1 MIAHILIRAGDVGR
15 MIRRTTVRIMET
27 MRLIRSFAVRARR
40 YRFGVLFG
48 ALMLTLTGH
57 AFFSDLPLVAK
68 PSEWLLAASLA
79 AILLASEARPRALMV
94 LGAILAFARLPQSQ
108 IQAPHLAMLSQ
119 ALWGVSCLLTTL
131 VAVAVAFRRGRVDA
145 ERIFAVL
152 GAYLLT
158 GLVFGITYGL
168 LNDLRPGSFRLP
180 EPETARFEHGAYI
193 SFVIVT
199 SLGFGDVVPVTP
211 VARGLT
217 ILEAVIGQMYMAVLV
232 ARLVSLYSAEEFA
245 RYMDERSQRKRRPP
259 P

>member
-1 MIAHILIRAGDVGR
+1 
-15 MIRRTTVRIMET
+15 MIRHTTVRTVGET
-27 MRLIRSFAVRARR
+27 RLIRSFNARARR
-40 YRFGVLFG
+40 YRFGVLFS

-79 AILLASEARPRALMV
+79 AILLASDSRPRALMV
-94 LGAILAFARLPQSQ
+94 LGAILAFARLPQPL
-108 IQAPHLAMLSQ
+108 IEAPSLAMLSQ
-119 ALWGVSCLLTTL
+119 ALWGMSCLLATL
-131 VAVAVAFRRGRVDA
+131 VAVAVAFRRGRVDS

-152 GAYLLT
+152 SAYLLT

-168 LNDLRPGSFRLP
+168 INDLRPGSFRLP
-180 EPETARFEHGAYI
+180 APETARFEHGVYI
-193 SFVIVT
+193 SFVILT

-245 RYMDERSQRKRRPP
+245 RYMEKRARHRRNPP
-259 P
+259 PSLP

>member
-1 MIAHILIRAGDVGR
+1 MPAG
-15 MIRRTTVRIMET
+15 RTTRV
-27 MRLIRSFAVRARR
+27 IRSLGAGARR
-40 YRFGVLFG
+40 YRFAVLFG

-57 AFFSDLPLVAK
+57 AFFSHLALIAK

-79 AILLASEARPRALMV
+79 GILVASEVRPRALMV
-94 LGAILAFARLPQSQ
+94 LGAILAFARLSQSLVS
-108 IQAPHLAMLSQ
+108 APHLVMLSQ
-119 ALWGVSCLLTTL
+119 ALWALSCLLATL

-158 GLVFGITYGL
+158 GLIFGITFGL
-168 LNDLRPGSFRLP
+168 LNDLQPSSFRLP
-180 EPETARFEHGAYI
+180 DSEMARFEHGVYI
-193 SFVIVT
+193 SFVILT
-199 SLGFGDVVPVTP
+199 SLGFGDVVPVSP

-245 RYMDERSQRKRRPP
+245 RYMQERAKRRRTPP